1 MGVVSGVCCGVAMAG
16 AVALAACGSG
26 PSTGAP
32 SAAGTAREAPGSPAQ
47 GVLARG
53 TGPVSAASVER
64 ALVAA
69 RTPPALLPGS
79 LPTRGRAPSEAL
91 TAASCHPVAP
101 RMFSCSLTFGST
113 PSRFTVRVQGNGDII
128 ARRQGGG
135 GPGPSVIGVWSTAGR

>member
-1 MGVVSGVCCGVAMAG
+1 MRVVSGVCCGVAMAG

-26 PSTGAP
+26 PSTGA
-32 SAAGTAREAPGSPAQ
+32 SGAAGTARKGAGSPAQ

-53 TGPVSAASVER
+53 TSPVLAASVER

-69 RTPPALLPGS
+69 STPPPLLPGS
-79 LPTRGRAPSEAL
+79 LPTRRRAPSEAL

-101 RMFSCSLTFGST
+101 RVFSCSLTFGST

-135 GPGPSVIGVWSTAGR
+135 PGPGVIGVWSTAGR